1 MAAVSEYNILSKP
14 FFNNLLLE
22 RQTSWFLKKVC
33 LTESMRLLVLEKIR
47 IDKNNNE
54 WLKTHPAEAAI
65 FSQPEITWEN
75 IKSPYKTTFS
85 ELVIGDLPKE
95 KELIETLK
103 LVYNRLR
110 KVRWEVQFP

>member
-1 MAAVSEYNILSKP
+1 MV
-14 FFNNLLLE
+14 
-22 RQTSWFLKKVC
+22 
-33 LTESMRLLVLEKIR
+33 
-47 IDKNNNE
+47 KN
-54 WLKTHPAEAAI
+54 ASFEAAI

-103 LVYNRLR
+103 LVYYRLR
-110 KVRWEVQFP
+110 KVTWGILFP